1 MLYHAL
7 CIKGPCGLHFWELW
21 AVTFIEPSSAPYG
34 FTSIVPSL
42 YLSELETTL
51 SPLPTSDN
59 ACHFSSVSCIGS
71 DRARRHIISIQLC
84 VERVES
90 LAGVTF
96 LLNMTV
102 IWVYKL
108 HGNSI
113 NAVMRDRGPQG
124 VGQFN
129 CPGYS
134 QVNSFFKARFTCNL
148 KWFLF
153 IKKILTFKTM
163 HCNSRKTISP

>member
-21 AVTFIEPSSAPYG
+21 AVTFIEPSSTPYG

-84 VERVES
+84 VDRVES

-102 IWVYKL
+102 IWDYKL

-124 VGQFN
+124 VSESTSLLGKQADN
-129 CPGYS
+129 VS
-134 QVNSFFKARFTCNL
+134 L
-148 KWFLF
+148 KG
-153 IKKILTFKTM
+153 M
-163 HCNSRKTISP
+163 